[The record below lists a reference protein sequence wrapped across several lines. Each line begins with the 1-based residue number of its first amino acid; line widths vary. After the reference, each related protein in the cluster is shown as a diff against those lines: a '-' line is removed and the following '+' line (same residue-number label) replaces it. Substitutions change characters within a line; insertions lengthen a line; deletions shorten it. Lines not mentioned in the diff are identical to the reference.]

1 MSPDGSHRVVTSPV
15 RHRDQARPPA
25 AVLPPLPR
33 EEVIST
39 ATAAE
44 RTLYEALMT
53 GLPDE
58 EQGGLEELMI
68 GNIERLRSDG
78 DSYAP

>member
-1 MSPDGSHRVVTSPV
+1 MTSATNHTKPQD
-15 RHRDQARPPA
+15 RTRPRLG
-25 AVLPPLPR
+25 VLPALPR
-33 EEVIST
+33 DEVILST
-39 ATAAE
+39 AVAAE
-44 RTLYEALMT
+44 RELYEALMT

-58 EQGGLEELMI
+58 DQGGLEELMI